1 MENTKQWQQKKTQ
14 QSIIY
19 CYSLM
24 HYYKKKLPLFFLYLH
39 YYYFI
44 LVRVCIGIYERLLKT
59 FTLKIIIIS
68 ILLFRIQTE
77 AEKIRIFISFY
88 FPYYGKSGR
97 YFSHYFTISCCCCF
111 RLIFIRTCR
120 QTHKILL

>member
-24 HYYKKKLPLFFLYLH
+24 HYYKKKTSSFFPLFTLLLFYT
-39 YYYFI
+39 
-44 LVRVCIGIYERLLKT
+44 RSCIGIYERLLKT

-97 YFSHYFTISCCCCF
+97 YFSHYFTISCCCCCF